1 MATENIKELLD
12 SAKNYFEIGDYEH
25 AGALYTKI
33 SEMDSGNWRGVFFSV
48 YCAARTCT
56 IAEIPKYIDILV
68 KCSKSIPPMIC
79 EEVPFDEERIKA
91 AFIEYFNHWLTINTL
106 LINSLRSFWK
116 EHRTEEY
123 KSRYQHCALS
133 ACLTQLWIAN
143 NWLTNPVLKDTFNVP
158 EFTQPLIQMVHRI
171 YDLDAT
177 RRKDFGVSLLCVFDK
192 EVLKNDLDL
201 YMENMYF
208 ETFEPY
214 FLEANPSYINPI
226 VQELKDRIAY
236 LEINPNAEEEAI
248 KQFKKESGGCYVATA
263 VYGSYDCPQVWT
275 LRRFRDYTLAE
286 TWYGRA
292 FIYTYYAISPTLVK
306 WFGKTKWFKNL
317 WKPTLDRMVEKLNT
331 NGVEDTPYN
340 DRQW

>member
-1 MATENIKELLD
+1 M
-12 SAKNYFEIGDYEH
+12 
-25 AGALYTKI
+25 
-33 SEMDSGNWRGVFFSV
+33 
-48 YCAARTCT
+48 
-56 IAEIPKYIDILV
+56 
-68 KCSKSIPPMIC
+68 
-79 EEVPFDEERIKA
+79 
-91 AFIEYFNHWLTINTL
+91 
-106 LINSLRSFWK
+106 RSFWK